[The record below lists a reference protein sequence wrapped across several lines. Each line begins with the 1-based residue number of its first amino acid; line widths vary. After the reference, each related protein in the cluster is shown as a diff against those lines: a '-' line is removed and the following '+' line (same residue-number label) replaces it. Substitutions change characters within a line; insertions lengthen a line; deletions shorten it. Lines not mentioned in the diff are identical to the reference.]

1 MKAGCRIDMNSSGKW
16 FHVIEAVLAVM
27 VILMAVAMLME
38 KNSKQYRKISVVIQ
52 DAENTQWAAF
62 RYGLKMAAQDHKVE
76 LVVASTPNVLT
87 ADEQI
92 STIRREI
99 ELGSDAVIVQP
110 VPGED
115 LEQQLKR
122 IDKKVPVMLVQCTAS
137 MEHDQSLFPS
147 VEPDHAA
154 MGRALAEELAQDY
167 CGNLSGKTYGI
178 LIKADEPQAMNS
190 RKQGV
195 EEILQDT
202 GIECSWVGVDS
213 SAQTGENPLEKKPEV
228 DIVIALDDNSLIKA
242 AEQAAAN
249 NLHGAVVYGIGNSM
263 QAAYYLDTGS
273 VECLVVPDEFSVGY
287 QSLTEAAESLRGYFR
302 RMKSRTVKYTVI
314 RREELFEKKNQEI
327 LFTMSQ

>member
-1 MKAGCRIDMNSSGKW
+1 MNSSGKW

-122 IDKKVPVMLVQCTAS
+122 IDKKVPVMLVQCTAARPIPVS
-137 MEHDQSLFPS
+137 ICGARPRRDGQSARRGAYTGLLRKPVRKDVWYPDQSRRTT
-147 VEPDHAA
+147 
-154 MGRALAEELAQDY
+154 G
-167 CGNLSGKTYGI
+167 
-178 LIKADEPQAMNS
+178 DEQP
-190 RKQGV
+190 
-195 EEILQDT
+195 
-202 GIECSWVGVDS
+202 
-213 SAQTGENPLEKKPEV
+213 
-228 DIVIALDDNSLIKA
+228 
-242 AEQAAAN
+242 
-249 NLHGAVVYGIGNSM
+249 
-263 QAAYYLDTGS
+263 
-273 VECLVVPDEFSVGY
+273 
-287 QSLTEAAESLRGYFR
+287 
-302 RMKSRTVKYTVI
+302 
-314 RREELFEKKNQEI
+314 
-327 LFTMSQ
+327 